1 MTKREFFLDIVLL
14 VSWTLHLLLNLVLII
29 FLGIQFS
36 YIIWICID
44 TFAINYQINK
54 CISLYIINPYKLYKK
69 CKDSVER
76 IEMLYRVQKEES
88 SADEINYL
96 REDLMEQ
103 CEKIIIY
110 INPLK
115 ENIISPT
122 TTTPI
127 ITNKSQTI
135 LEKTILASNIL
146 LL

>member
-1 MTKREFFLDIVLL
+1 MTKREFFWDIVLL

-29 FLGIQFS
+29 FSEIQLS

-44 TFAINYQINK
+44 TFALNYQINK

-69 CKDSVER
+69 CKDSVEK

-88 SADEINYL
+88 IADEINYL

-110 INPLK
+110 INPPKMYAKKFEKLIERLK
-115 ENIISPT
+115 E
-122 TTTPI
+122 
-127 ITNKSQTI
+127 
-135 LEKTILASNIL
+135 LETKTQ
-146 LL
+146 

>member
-115 ENIISPT
+115 MYAKKFEKLIERL
-122 TTTPI
+122 
-127 ITNKSQTI
+127 KE
-135 LEKTILASNIL
+135 LETKTQ
-146 LL
+146 

>member
-88 SADEINYL
+88 IADEINYL

-115 ENIISPT
+115 MYAKKFEKLIERL
-122 TTTPI
+122 
-127 ITNKSQTI
+127 KE
-135 LEKTILASNIL
+135 LETKTQ
-146 LL
+146 

>member
-54 CISLYIINPYKLYKK
+54 CISLYIINLYKLYKK

-88 SADEINYL
+88 IADEINYL

-115 ENIISPT
+115 MYAKKFEKLIERL
-122 TTTPI
+122 
-127 ITNKSQTI
+127 KE
-135 LEKTILASNIL
+135 LETKTQ
-146 LL
+146 

>member
-44 TFAINYQINK
+44 TFSINYQINK

-88 SADEINYL
+88 SEDEINYL

-115 ENIISPT
+115 MYAKKFEKLIERL
-122 TTTPI
+122 
-127 ITNKSQTI
+127 KE
-135 LEKTILASNIL
+135 LETKTQ
-146 LL
+146 